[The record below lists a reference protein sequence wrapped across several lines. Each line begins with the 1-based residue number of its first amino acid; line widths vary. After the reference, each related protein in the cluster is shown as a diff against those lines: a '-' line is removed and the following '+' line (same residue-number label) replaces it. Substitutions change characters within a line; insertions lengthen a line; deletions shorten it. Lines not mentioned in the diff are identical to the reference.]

1 MKTKIVIIILAVI
14 SLGLAIALFATKKQG
29 EDQHTADLS
38 SINVFSNQLV
48 EASDHAKDLS
58 QANLALTNDLA
69 LSRQQAAEL
78 SNSLVSAHE
87 TLQSTMSTLEVT
99 QSQITNLNLH
109 IAELETQNKVLDQR
123 AETLSATIAQLNV
136 TIENTRAQLAQSDAN
151 NAFLQSEL
159 QKQLAQKAELEHK
172 FNDIT
177 EVRAQVKKMADEM
190 YVARRIQLM
199 KYDTGGKKG
208 AELLTKRSLMPE
220 SSTPKAPSNYDL
232 NVEVGSDGS
241 IKVIPPIG
249 ATNPPAQ

>member
-1 MKTKIVIIILAVI
+1 MKTKIAIIVLAVI

-29 EDQHTADLS
+29 EDQHAADIS

-78 SNSLVSAHE
+78 SNSLVTASE
-87 TLQSTMSTLEVT
+87 TLESTRSTLEVT
-99 QSQITNLNLH
+99 QSQITNLNVQ
-109 IAELETQNKVLDQR
+109 ISELEAQNKVLDQHA
-123 AETLSATIAQLNV
+123 AELATTIAQLNV
-136 TIENTRAQLAQSDAN
+136 TIENTRAQLAQADAN
-151 NAFLQSEL
+151 NAFLQGEL

-177 EVRAQVKKMADEM
+177 EVRAQVKKIANEM

-208 AELLTKRSLMPE
+208 AELLMKRSLAPE
-220 SSTPKAPSNYDL
+220 TSTAKSPSAYDL

-241 IKVIPPIG
+241 VKVIPPIG
-249 ATNPPAQ
+249 STNLPAH